1 MRLTRLL
8 LGLALTAGFL
18 GVPLAAPALGCSCVP
33 VTGESL
39 DDSSAAVVATV
50 IDRQGDWYTL
60 EVTQDLLGNVA
71 DTIDVE
77 SPGQD
82 SAGCGFTW
90 EVGDEV
96 TTLVHVAEGQGVVGL
111 CSITDEATLAAAVM
125 DAERAEGPH
134 PQLALEGAPAT
145 TTIGRLLL
153 QVTVIGLG
161 LFIGWRVLRW
171 RSARSED
178 GS

>member
-1 MRLTRLL
+1 M
-8 LGLALTAGFL
+8 AGFL
-18 GVPLAAPALGCSCVP
+18 GVPLAAPAAGCSCVP
-33 VTGESL
+33 VTGWSL
-39 DDSSAAVVATV
+39 DGSSAAVVATV

-60 EVTQDLLGNVA
+60 EVTGDLLGNVA
-71 DTIDVE
+71 DTIEVV

-82 SAGCGFTW
+82 SEGCGFTW

-96 TTLVHVAEGQGVVGL
+96 ATLVRASEGQGAVGL

-125 DAERAEGPH
+125 DAELPEGP
-134 PQLALEGAPAT
+134 PTQMAFEGAPAT
-145 TTIGRLLL
+145 TTVGRLLA
-153 QVTVIGLG
+153 QVIIISLG

-171 RSARSED
+171 RSARSEG